1 MSVTLDFV
9 SIRNIFVIYSYS
21 YKLVS
26 LLFVKFLLSY
36 TYKLYG
42 SGAILKICICDDDK
56 NIHSIL
62 TSYLQNFTTENS
74 NFEIKDYFSAE
85 ELIDNYA
92 NNPFD
97 IIFLDIEM
105 GKTNG

>member
-1 MSVTLDFV
+1 M
-9 SIRNIFVIYSYS
+9 
-21 YKLVS
+21 
-26 LLFVKFLLSY
+26 
-36 TYKLYG
+36 
-42 SGAILKICICDDDK
+42 KICICDDDK

-105 GKTNG
+105 GKING

>member
-1 MSVTLDFV
+1 MCVSLDFV
-9 SIRNIFVIYSYS
+9 SIRNIFVIYLHR
-21 YKLVS
+21 YKLDG
-26 LLFVKFLLSY
+26 LLFVRFLLSY

-74 NFEIKDYFSAE
+74 KFEIKDYSSAK

-92 NNPFD
+92 NNLFD
-97 IIFLDIEM
+97 IIFRYR
-105 GKTNG
+105 NGS

>member
-21 YKLVS
+21 YKLDS

-62 TSYLQNFTTENS
+62 TSYLQNFT
-74 NFEIKDYFSAE
+74 IKDYFSAE